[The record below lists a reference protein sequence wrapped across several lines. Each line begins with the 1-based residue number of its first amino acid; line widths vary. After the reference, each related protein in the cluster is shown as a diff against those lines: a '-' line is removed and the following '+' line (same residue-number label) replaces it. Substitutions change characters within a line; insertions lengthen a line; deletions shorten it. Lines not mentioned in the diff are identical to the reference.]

1 LKKINPKNQYKIVSF
16 RVRIKSPN
24 FKFSKNFPSRQ
35 EAETELIKQNI
46 KNKLEIK
53 NTMLDQGSHYLVKLP
68 GNKSFLADKVD
79 LHFIEE
85 YIWYTN
91 SGYAY
96 SRQNGRQIQFH
107 NLILKHCPTINSSVD
122 HINRNPLDNRR
133 VNLRIATNR
142 TQLINRNPQNM
153 AN

>member
-1 LKKINPKNQYKIVSF
+1 MEINNHGQNNQIIYPQNLKKYTGWIEENKSKKNQYKIVSF

-68 GNKSFLADKVD
+68 GNKSFLADKKD

-85 YIWYTN
+85 
-91 SGYAY
+91 
-96 SRQNGRQIQFH
+96 
-107 NLILKHCPTINSSVD
+107 
-122 HINRNPLDNRR
+122 
-133 VNLRIATNR
+133 
-142 TQLINRNPQNM
+142 
-153 AN
+153 